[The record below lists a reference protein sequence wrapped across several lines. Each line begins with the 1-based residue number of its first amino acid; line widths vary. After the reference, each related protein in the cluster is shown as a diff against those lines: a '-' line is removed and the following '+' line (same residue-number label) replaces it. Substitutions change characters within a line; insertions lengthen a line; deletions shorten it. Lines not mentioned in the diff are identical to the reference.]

1 MDILDSNDNLGFYK
15 SLDCNQLEEGM
26 PRIVDHSCQRSE
38 CGGTRAKWYGRS
50 LHCTTCDAWQ
60 RHKVTLAKKSDS
72 VPSATKSR
80 IWKDIK
86 TQKQAS
92 VEFECP
98 MCGNFNHTKDWKQ
111 IDEEVF
117 RVLCAECSSNCIV
130 RG

>member
-1 MDILDSNDNLGFYK
+1 MGMNMTVCPRGHTLSDVGVVFRGKHIRCKGPGNDYDKTLRREICGCLVGEK
-15 SLDCNQLEEGM
+15 GVSL
-26 PRIVDHSCQRSE
+26 
-38 CGGTRAKWYGRS
+38 K
-50 LHCTTCDAWQ
+50 
-60 RHKVTLAKKSDS
+60 KKSDA
-72 VPSATKSR
+72 VPEVTKSR